1 MSKSFTKGVKKMTNI
16 LLSSLQTAMA
26 DMVYYTSAYTEMYTL
41 YVQEANKS
49 SSEYNKKRADYFFHN
64 SDSKARR
71 AIQYALDLG
80 LDPEVVCKDCVN
92 FFDSYKGDWKKE
104 VA

>member
-1 MSKSFTKGVKKMTNI
+1 MTNI

-49 SSEYNKKRADYFFHN
+49 SSEYNKKGLIISFI
-64 SDSKARR
+64 
-71 AIQYALDLG
+71 IQILRLVELYNMRWIWA
-80 LDPEVVCKDCVN
+80 
-92 FFDSYKGDWKKE
+92 
-104 VA
+104 